1 MTFNDRTPMSRAQR
15 AWWLTAVAL
24 AGVVVATIWPES
36 TVGMVVYAGLGVFA
50 AGSIF
55 WSIVV
60 WRRRPTGAWVAV
72 GTSLL
77 LFMVASWFRTT
88 YATLGDVSDTRSLLP
103 DLFAIPGYVLLG
115 LGLALLVRSRRRLLP
130 GAMDSLLDAAVAGLA
145 ALSLAWVFMISPALT
160 ELKASTAVKVSLAV
174 YPPMSVVLVV
184 FAAQLAFVGRSGR
197 LRASSLA
204 AMTAMGWL
212 FVGDVIYTLADAQLL
227 ESPKWLINLP
237 YGVAFA
243 AIVPLVWHPTAA
255 DFSDPI
261 PLREATP
268 AKLRLPVIGV
278 ALALPAFIASLR
290 GGAPMGDRVVFAVI
304 SISLSSIGIVRLVR
318 SIAAQARTEEVLR
331 YQATHDP
338 LTRLPNRSSA
348 IAHLDA
354 QILNVESTNVPLA
367 VLFLDLDRF
376 KLVNDT
382 YGHGMG
388 DALLVSVA
396 DRIRDLS
403 VRTSLAARIGG
414 DEFVIVL
421 DGVRS
426 LEDAVIQADDVR
438 AALSRP
444 IKIRDI
450 ELPASASIG
459 VAFAD
464 GTDEGLTG
472 EEMLRDADT
481 AMYQAKAAGRDAV
494 VVFDAAMRDVVSR
507 RLELETDLH
516 HAADRGEL
524 EVVYQPIV
532 SLPSERISG
541 FEALVRWHH
550 PVLGT
555 VSPGEFIPIAEETG
569 MIVKLGDWVLERA
582 LAQLSEL
589 RREVRWGESFTMAV
603 NVSTRQLLD
612 DRLVGRVATLLE
624 KYEIP
629 DGRLYLEVTESVL
642 MDDPETLELVLRR
655 LRDTGVRLS
664 IDDFGTGY
672 SSLAY
677 LRRFPFDRVKIDRA
691 FVDGLDRAPT
701 SERSLITAIVAMAEA
716 LQLDTVAEGVEQ
728 PGEADALATIGCT
741 AAQGFYFWR
750 PVSADQLASAIVR
763 LGVVETASV
772 RVSNSK

>member
-1 MTFNDRTPMSRAQR
+1 MTSSDRTRMTRAQR
-15 AWWLTAVAL
+15 AWCLTAVAL
-24 AGVVVATIWPES
+24 VGVTLATIWPES
-36 TVGMVVYAGLGVFA
+36 TLGVLAYAGLGVFA
-50 AGSIF
+50 AGSVF

-60 WRRRPTGAWVAV
+60 WRRRPTGAWLCV
-72 GTSLL
+72 GSALL
-77 LFMVASWFRTT
+77 LFMVAAWLRTT
-88 YATLGDVSDTRSLLP
+88 YKTLGDLSADRSLLP
-103 DLFAIPGYVLLG
+103 DVFGIPGYILLG
-115 LGLALLVRSRRRLLP
+115 VGLVLLVRSRRRLLP
-130 GAMDSLLDAAVAGLA
+130 GGMESLIDAGIAGMA
-145 ALSLAWVFMISPALT
+145 ALSLAWVFMSGPALSSHD
-160 ELKASTAVKVSLAV
+160 APTAVRVALAV
-174 YPPMSVVLVV
+174 YQPMSVMLAV
-184 FAAQLAFVGRSGR
+184 FAAQLAFDRRSGAPG
-197 LRASSLA
+197 ASSVA
-204 AMTAMGWL
+204 AFTAML
-212 FVGDVIYTLADAQLL
+212 ALLIGDVVYTLADARLL
-227 ESPKWLINLP
+227 SPPPWVTNLP
-237 YGVAFA
+237 YGIAFA
-243 AIVPLVWHPTAA
+243 AIIPLIWHPTASK
-255 DFSDPI
+255 FSDPI
-261 PLREATP
+261 PLREARP
-268 AKLRLPVIGV
+268 AKLRLPVIAL
-278 ALALPAFIASLR
+278 ALALPSLVASLR
-290 GGAPMGDRVVFAVI
+290 GDSTLADRVVLAAI
-304 SISLSSIGIVRLVR
+304 SISLATLGVVRVVR
-318 SIAAQARTEEVLR
+318 AISAQARTEEVLR

-354 QILNVESTNVPLA
+354 QILNVESTDEPLA

-396 DRIRDLS
+396 DRIRDLD
-403 VRTSLAARIGG
+403 VPTSLAARIGG

-421 DGVRS
+421 GGVRS
-426 LEDAVIQADDVR
+426 LEDAVIQADEVR

-532 SLPSERISG
+532 ALPSERISG

-582 LAQLSEL
+582 LDQLATL

-612 DRLVGRVATLLE
+612 DRLVGRVAALLE
-624 KYEIP
+624 QYDIP

-701 SERSLITAIVAMAEA
+701 SERSLITAIVAMADA

-763 LGVVETASV
+763 LGVVETASE